1 MGCFEDFMQFRE
13 DVAGAK
19 KRIGSR
25 MAARRRCCLEEKRED
40 DEADSH
46 SLPNDPGR

>member
-1 MGCFEDFMQFRE
+1 MQFRE

-19 KRIGSR
+19 KWIGSR
-25 MAARRRCCLEEKRED
+25 TAARRRRCLEETGAD

>member
-1 MGCFEDFMQFRE
+1 MGCFEDFMQFRDE
-13 DVAGAK
+13 VAGAK

-25 MAARRRCCLEEKRED
+25 TAARRRCCLEETGVD
-40 DEADSH
+40 DDADSH